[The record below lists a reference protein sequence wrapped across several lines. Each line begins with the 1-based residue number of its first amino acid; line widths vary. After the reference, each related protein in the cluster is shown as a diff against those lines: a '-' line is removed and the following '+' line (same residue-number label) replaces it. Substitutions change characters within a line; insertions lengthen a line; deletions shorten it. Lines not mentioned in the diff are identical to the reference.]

1 MRTYVIGNEDCVL
14 GFSLVGVEGRIVR
27 NAGELETALQTCL
40 ADKTIGLLLITSD
53 IARFARERVDGLKL
67 SSLAPLVVEI
77 PGAQKEAAGPSFR
90 EFVQR
95 AVGISLGDRS

>member
-14 GFSLVGVEGRIVR
+14 GFSLVGVSGHIVR
-27 NAGELETALQTCL
+27 NAIEMRKALDDCKS
-40 ADKTIGLLLITSD
+40 DKTIGLLLVTAD
-53 IARFARERVDGLKL
+53 VAAWAREQIDMLKV

-77 PGAQKEAAGPSFR
+77 PGEAAGTTSYSSLK

-95 AVGISLGDRS
+95 AVGISLGGH